1 MILRVVNC
9 KFSVEQA
16 KEMYHADPKSYLY
29 VSYNY
34 AVGCLKSVGFEYE
47 EAKELCNSVIRKT
60 TFKNALKNLWELIE
74 TAKS

>member
-1 MILRVVNC
+1 MILRIVKC
-9 KFSVEQA
+9 EFSMKQA
-16 KEMYHADPKSYLY
+16 KELYHADPKTNLY

-34 AVGCLKSVGFEYE
+34 AVGCLKSVGFEHE

-60 TFKNALKNLWELIE
+60 TFINALKNLWELIE